1 MIEIDGSSGEGGGQI
16 LRTAVAL
23 ASVLGLDVMVT
34 NIRAGRSNPGLQAQH
49 LAGVRA
55 ASEICG
61 GTMTG
66 ARVGSSRL
74 EYKPGKPRGGKYSF
88 DVGTAGSVTLVLQ
101 TLMPIIAFAQG
112 DVELHLTGGTD
123 VKWSPPI
130 DYLNLVTLPVLGWMG
145 YKGSVKVGKRGYYP
159 RGGGEV
165 WFSSSPLEGFAALE
179 RTSPGRASEIEL
191 FSFSTGLPGHVA
203 ERMVA
208 TAKQVLSAEG
218 LTPPKVSLESS
229 KPEQGPSAGCGLVLR
244 AGTDQGALLG
254 ADGLG
259 ERGKPA
265 EAVGREAGQRLIEEL
280 RTGMFFDRH
289 MGDMIVPFMALAEG
303 VSKVSVS
310 QLTQHTLTNIMVA
323 ESLAGVRFEVQGGKG
338 EPGTIRVKGCGLTS
352 LQVSSSK

>member
-23 ASVLGLDVMVT
+23 ASVLESDVTVT
-34 NIRAGRSNPGLQAQH
+34 NVRAGRSNPGLQAQH

-55 ASEICG
+55 ASEICKG
-61 GTMTG
+61 EMMG
-66 ARVGSSRL
+66 ATVGSSRL

-112 DVELHLTGGTD
+112 DVELHLIGGTD

-130 DYLNLVTLPVLGWMG
+130 DYLRHVTLQVLGWMG
-145 YKGSVKVGKRGYYP
+145 YTGSVKVGKRGYYP

-165 WFSSSPLEGFAALE
+165 WFSSSGLEGFAALE
-179 RTSPGRASEIEL
+179 RTSPGRARDIEL
-191 FSFSTGLPGHVA
+191 FGFSTGLPNHVT
-203 ERMVA
+203 ERMIVA
-208 TAKQVLSAEG
+208 AKQVLSEAG
-218 LTPPKVSLESS
+218 LMSPKVSLESS

-244 AGTDQGALLG
+244 ARTDQGALIG

-265 EAVGREAGQRLIEEL
+265 EAVGREAGEALVEEL
-280 RTGMFFDRH
+280 RTGMFLDRH
-289 MGDMIVPFMALAEG
+289 MGDMIVPYMALAEG

-323 ESLAGVRFEVQGGKG
+323 ESLAGVRFEVQGRRG
-338 EPGTIRVKGCGLTS
+338 EPGTIKVKGCGLTS
-352 LQVSSSK
+352 LQVASSK